1 MQNYKNILA
10 IECSTD
16 TLSIALQ
23 AGDQRWSEEHV
34 GGAQASAKV
43 LGLLEKLLAQ
53 AKLAWADVNVF
64 TFGRGPGAFT
74 GVRVAC
80 AVAQGLSVAQALPLM
95 PLSGLLAIAE
105 EARQKQIATQ
115 GLAANAALQ
124 VLAVQDARMAQAY
137 TAECVFD
144 GQSWSLGAERLLAY
158 ADVQTCPANFIAAGN
173 VRAALHAAGLEDLSA
188 DFIDAMPRAAS
199 LLRVAQQYLAQGKQ
213 PINDAA
219 LALPT
224 YVRDKVAQT
233 TAERLLAKQGV

>member
-1 MQNYKNILA
+1 MRSFKNILA
-10 IECSTD
+10 MDCSTD
-16 TLSIALQ
+16 VLSIALQ
-23 AGDQRWSEEHV
+23 AGDQMWSEEHV

-43 LGLLEKLLAQ
+43 LSLLEKMLQQ
-53 AKLAWADVNVF
+53 ANLCWSDVGVF
-64 TFGRGPGAFT
+64 VFGRGPGAFT

-80 AVAQGLSVAQALPLM
+80 AIAQGLSVAQALPLM

-105 EARQKQIATQ
+105 ESRQKQMTAETISAT
-115 GLAANAALQ
+115 AALQ
-124 VLAVQDARMAQAY
+124 VLTVQDARMGQAY

-144 GQSWSLGAERLLAY
+144 GQTWHLGDERLQAY
-158 ADVQTCPANFIAAGN
+158 ADLQTCPENFIFAGN
-173 VRAALHAAGLEDLSA
+173 VRAALQAAGLDLPA
-188 DFIDAMPRAAS
+188 DFIDAMPRADS
-199 LLRVAQQYLAQGKQ
+199 LLRVAEQHLAKGEL

>member
-1 MQNYKNILA
+1 MQSYKNILA

-23 AGDQRWSEEHV
+23 AGDQQWSEEHL

-53 AKLAWADVNVF
+53 AKLGWADVHLFV
-64 TFGRGPGAFT
+64 FGRGPGAFT

-80 AVAQGLSVAQALPLM
+80 AIAQGLGVAQALPLM

-105 EARQKQIATQ
+105 EARQKQIQAKKID
-115 GLAANAALQ
+115 AHAALQ
-124 VLAVQDARMAQAY
+124 VLAVQDARMGQAY

-144 GQSWSLGAERLLAY
+144 GKAWSLGAEGLQAY
-158 ADVQTCPANFIAAGN
+158 ADLQNTPRDFLCAGNLRAARDAAGM
-173 VRAALHAAGLEDLSA
+173 ALPAQ
-188 DFIDAMPRAAS
+188 FVDAMPRAAS
-199 LLRVAQQYLAQGKQ
+199 LLRVAQQYFAEGER

-233 TAERLLAKQGV
+233 TAERLLAKQGI

>member
-1 MQNYKNILA
+1 MQSYKNILA
-10 IECSTD
+10 MECSTD

-23 AGDQRWSEEHV
+23 AGDKYWAEDHQ

-43 LGLLEKLLAQ
+43 LGLLEELLAQ
-53 AKLAWADVNVF
+53 AKLGWPDVDLF
-64 TFGRGPGAFT
+64 AFGRGPGAFT

-80 AVAQGLSVAQALPLM
+80 AVAQGLSVAQALPLL

-105 EARQKQIATQ
+105 DARQIQIATQ
-115 GLAANAALQ
+115 GIAANAALQ

-158 ADVQTCPANFIAAGN
+158 ADVQTCPANFTAAGN
-173 VRAALHAAGLEDLSA
+173 VRAALHAAGMDLPSEFV
-188 DFIDAMPRAAS
+188 DVMPRAAA
-199 LLRVAQQYLAQGKQ
+199 LLRVAQQYLAQGEQ

>member
-1 MQNYKNILA
+1 MQTYKNILA
-10 IECSTD
+10 MECSTD

-23 AGDQRWSEEHV
+23 AGDQKLSEEHI

-43 LGLLEKLLAQ
+43 LGLLEELLAQ
-53 AKLAWADVNVF
+53 AKLGWADVDLF
-64 TFGRGPGAFT
+64 AFGRGPGAFT

-80 AVAQGLSVAQALPLM
+80 AIAQGLSVAQGLPLM

-105 EARQKQIATQ
+105 EARQKQIASH

-137 TAECVFD
+137 AAECVFD
-144 GQSWSLGAERLLAY
+144 GRSWSLGAERLVAY
-158 ADVQTCPANFIAAGN
+158 ADVQTCPANFLAAGN
-173 VRAALHAAGLEDLSA
+173 VRAALHAAGLDLPA
-188 DFIDAMPRAAS
+188 DFADAMPRAAS
-199 LLRVAQQYLAQGKQ
+199 LLRVAQQYLAQGGR

>member
-1 MQNYKNILA
+1 MQSFKNILA
-10 IECSTD
+10 IECSTE

-23 AGDQRWSEEHV
+23 AGDKHWAEDHQ

-43 LGLLEKLLAQ
+43 RGLLEKLLAQ
-53 AKLAWADVNVF
+53 AKLSWADVDLF
-64 TFGRGPGAFT
+64 AFGRGPGAFT

-95 PLSGLLAIAE
+95 SFSGLLAIAE
-105 EARQKQIATQ
+105 EARQKQISTK
-115 GLAANAALQ
+115 GISSNAALQ

-137 TAECVFD
+137 AAECVFD

-158 ADVQTCPANFIAAGN
+158 ADVQTCPVNFIAAGN
-173 VRAALHAAGLEDLSA
+173 VRAALHAAGLDLPA
-188 DFIDAMPRAAS
+188 DFADAMPRAAS
-199 LLRVAQQYLAQGKQ
+199 LLRVAQQYLAQGGR